1 MARFSDEAW
10 EMIEEN
16 RDRAITARSAHS
28 KRGHCGKRGG
38 VKMPSDSLTAKQK
51 KALNGEC
58 KTYRMND
65 PMSWET
71 FESMPADLQKEYIK
85 KLRERFGITDDCV
98 AEMMDCG
105 IGDLHKVFE
114 SIGLGKCTD
123 DTCDITLV
131 CKFRKWWIPA
141 A

>member
-28 KRGHCGKRGG
+28 KRGHCGKRGS

-65 PMSWET
+65 PMNWET
-71 FESMPADLQKEYIK
+71 FVSMPADLQKEYIK
-85 KLRERFGITDDCV
+85 KLRERFGIADDCI
-98 AEMMDCG
+98 AEMMDC
-105 IGDLHKVFE
+105 DVEKLHKIFD
-114 SIGLGKCTD
+114 SIGLSKYIGFCGMKS
-123 DTCDITLV
+123 V
-131 CKFRKWWIPA
+131 AEFREWWT
-141 A
+141 